1 MKRFFKIL
9 LISFLV
15 GFIGSA
21 IYNIYIHKTEM
32 SHIEKMIL
40 QNNTVKESI
49 ENSKY
54 PTINKPASSQTTV
67 IYGDSVRV
75 FKEGSN

>member
-9 LISFLV
+9 LISIIV
-15 GFIGSA
+15 GAIGGFICS
-21 IYNIYIHKTEM
+21 IFVHKTEL

-40 QNNTVKESI
+40 QNNTVKESV

-54 PTINKPASSQTTV
+54 PTINEPTSSQVTV
-67 IYGDSVRV
+67 FAGDSVRTIR
-75 FKEGSN
+75 K

>member
-9 LISFLV
+9 LFAFLV
-15 GFIGSA
+15 GFIGSV
-21 IYNIYIHKTEM
+21 ICNIYFHKTEL
-32 SHIEKMIL
+32 SHIENMIL
-40 QNNTVKESI
+40 QNNTVKESV

-54 PTINKPASSQTTV
+54 PTINEPASSQTT
-67 IYGDSVRV
+67 IMYGDSIRV

>member
-9 LISFLV
+9 IISFVV

-54 PTINKPASSQTTV
+54 PTINEPASSQVTV
-67 IYGDSVRV
+67 FAGDSVRTIR
-75 FKEGSN
+75 K

>member
-9 LISFLV
+9 LISFVV

-54 PTINKPASSQTTV
+54 PTINEPASSQVTV
-67 IYGDSVRV
+67 IAGDSVRTIRY
-75 FKEGSN
+75 

>member
-9 LISFLV
+9 LISIIV
-15 GFIGSA
+15 GAIGGFICG
-21 IYNIYIHKTEM
+21 IFVHKAEL

-40 QNNTVKESI
+40 QNNTVKESV

-54 PTINKPASSQTTV
+54 PTINQPASSQVTV
-67 IYGDSVRV
+67 FAGDSVRTIR
-75 FKEGSN
+75 K

>member
-9 LISFLV
+9 LISFVV

-54 PTINKPASSQTTV
+54 PTINEPASSQVTV
-67 IYGDSVRV
+67 FAGDSVRTIR
-75 FKEGSN
+75 K

>member
-9 LISFLV
+9 IISFVV

-40 QNNTVKESI
+40 QNNTVKESV

-54 PTINKPASSQTTV
+54 PTINEPASSQVTV
-67 IYGDSVRV
+67 FAGDSVRTIR
-75 FKEGSN
+75 K

>member
-9 LISFLV
+9 IISFVV

-54 PTINKPASSQTTV
+54 PTINEPTSSQVTV
-67 IYGDSVRV
+67 FAGDSVRTIR
-75 FKEGSN
+75 K

>member
-9 LISFLV
+9 LISFVV

-54 PTINKPASSQTTV
+54 PTINEPTSSQVTV
-67 IYGDSVRV
+67 FAGDSVRTIR
-75 FKEGSN
+75 K